1 MCQSLVFLRDADL
14 RSEEPVVI
22 ITAKK
27 YLVLLTESYEKV
39 DVDDL
44 VAVFKIVFLT

>member
-14 RSEEPVVI
+14 SEEPVVI